1 MARARTARTFR
12 RILHPSDF
20 SPASRPAF
28 AKALALAKASRA
40 QLLVVHVLPVLPMI
54 PDAYITATMWDE
66 LQRGQRANGLKQLD
80 RLVSKAKA
88 AGVRASGFLLDFGV
102 PAERITRLARS
113 RRADVIVM
121 GTHGRTGLTR
131 ALLGSV
137 AARVVATATC
147 PVLTVRAAA
156 R

>member
-1 MARARTARTFR
+1 MASTRTARAFR

-28 AKALALAKASRA
+28 RKALELAKASRA
-40 QLLVVHVLPVLPMI
+40 PLLVVHVLPVFPML
-54 PDAYITATMWDE
+54 PDAYIAASTYDE
-66 LQRGQRANGLKQLD
+66 LLRGQRTSAQKQLD
-80 RLVSKAKA
+80 RLVRTARA
-88 AGVRASGFLLDFGV
+88 AGVRASGILLDFGV

-147 PVLTVRAAA
+147 PVLTVRG
-156 R
+156 

>member
-1 MARARTARTFR
+1 MARTRTVRTFR

-28 AKALALAKASRA
+28 SKALELAKASRA
-40 QLLVVHVLPVLPMI
+40 QLVVVHVLPVLPMV
-54 PDAYITATMWDE
+54 PDAYIAATTYDE
-66 LQRGQRANGLKQLD
+66 LLRGQRAGAKMQLD
-80 RLVSKAKA
+80 RLVRKAKTT
-88 AGVRASGFLLDFGV
+88 GVRASGILLDFGV
-102 PAERITRLARS
+102 PAERITRLAMS
-113 RRADVIVM
+113 SRADVIVM

-147 PVLTVRAAA
+147 PVLTVRA
-156 R
+156 